1 MSVALGYVL
10 DYNFEFRKASMDK
23 PMDEQD
29 YLKSLEKFK
38 TKRKEK
44 ERKEMERESKKI
56 DS

>member
-44 ERKEMERESKKI
+44 ERKEMERE
-56 DS
+56 